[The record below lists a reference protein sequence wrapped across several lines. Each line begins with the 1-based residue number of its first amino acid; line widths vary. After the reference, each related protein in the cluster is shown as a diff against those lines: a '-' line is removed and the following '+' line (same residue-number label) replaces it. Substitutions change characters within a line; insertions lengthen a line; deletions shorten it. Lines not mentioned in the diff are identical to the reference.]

1 MKSGNFFFEFED
13 LSWFPHTIRESMT
26 DYLRY
31 LLTTLDLYKP
41 VIPLIADGLNK
52 SKTNKI
58 LDLCSGGGGPI
69 EQLLPPLQNHLGL
82 NIEITL
88 TDKYPNI
95 SAYEMLALKLNA
107 SVSFS
112 HESVDAAHV
121 PSNLSGFRTL
131 FSGFHHFNKKYA
143 QSIIQNAVNAKS
155 GIGIF
160 DGGDKNIFTVL
171 GIILLHPI
179 AFFLFTPFFKPFR
192 FSRIFFTYLIP
203 IIPLCTIWDGV
214 VSIIRLHNPG
224 QLIEMAEEVD
234 RVNYS
239 WKAGTVKNKFGMRIA
254 YLIGTPLADTSIENG
269 KV

>member
-1 MKSGNFFFEFED
+1 
-13 LSWFPHTIRESMT
+13 
-26 DYLRY
+26 
-31 LLTTLDLYKP
+31 
-41 VIPLIADGLNK
+41 
-52 SKTNKI
+52 
-58 LDLCSGGGGPI
+58 
-69 EQLLPPLQNHLGL
+69 
-82 NIEITL
+82 
-88 TDKYPNI
+88 
-95 SAYEMLALKLNA
+95 
-107 SVSFS
+107 
-112 HESVDAAHV
+112 
-121 PSNLSGFRTL
+121 
-131 FSGFHHFNKKYA
+131 
-143 QSIIQNAVNAKS
+143 VNAKS